1 MSTSPSPS
9 PDAPLRHSPA
19 RACRVED
26 VPRWDIETDVAVIG
40 FGISGACAAIE
51 AKSAGAEVLIFEVA
65 AASGGSAA
73 LSGGDIYL
81 GGNGGTPAQKA
92 AGFDDSTEDLFK
104 YLMLAG
110 GPGADAQ
117 RARMAI
123 PRYGQPEDIAG
134 LPEIER
140 AKAALRSAGGT

>member
-1 MSTSPSPS
+1 MSTTYSPSR
-9 PDAPLRHSPA
+9 PLRLNE
-19 RACRVED
+19 VEH
-26 VPRWDIETDVAVIG
+26 WDFETDVAVIG

-51 AKSAGAEVLIFEVA
+51 AKTAGAEVLIFEVA

-92 AGFDDSTEDLFK
+92 AGFDDQTEDFYK

-110 GPGADAQ
+110 GPGADE
-117 RARMAI
+117 ARVRLYAE
-123 PRYGQPEDIAG
+123 G
-134 LPEIER
+134 
-140 AKAALRSAGGT
+140 ALAHYYWLVA

>member
-1 MSTSPSPS
+1 MSPTYSPSR
-9 PDAPLRHSPA
+9 PLRLDQ
-19 RACRVED
+19 VE
-26 VPRWDIETDVAVIG
+26 RWDIETDVAVVG

-51 AKSAGAEVLIFEVA
+51 AKTAGARVTVFEVA

-92 AGFDDSTEDLFK
+92 AGFDDRTEDFFN

-110 GPGADAQ
+110 GPGADE
-117 RARMAI
+117 ARVRLYAEGALAHYH
-123 PRYGQPEDIAG
+123 R
-134 LPEIER
+134 R
-140 AKAALRSAGGT
+140 SSTAASR